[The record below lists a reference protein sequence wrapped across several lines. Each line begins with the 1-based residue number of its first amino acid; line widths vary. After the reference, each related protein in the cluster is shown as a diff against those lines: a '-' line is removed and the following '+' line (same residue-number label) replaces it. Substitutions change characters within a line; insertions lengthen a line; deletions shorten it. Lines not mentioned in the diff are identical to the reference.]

1 MIDELRF
8 YRMHP
13 GKLEEYLELSQ
24 RIAIPFRGHDY
35 GRLLGF
41 WTVGAGTLSSIANL
55 WRHESLAT
63 REALRARMSEAEVW
77 QDYMARTHPL
87 NQHQTV
93 RILAPVLPLE
103 MPTTRGNTY
112 ELRFLNA
119 HTGKA
124 AAVAKALRDAPPRG
138 PGGDGTI
145 AVWTNLFG
153 DIYEVVCLS
162 AHADYGQSLRG
173 RWAEAWRDFLRGHGA
188 MIEGVTSQVLLPIP
202 ASPLD

>member
-13 GKLEEYLELSQ
+13 GKLEDYLELSQ
-24 RIAIPFRGHDY
+24 RIAIPFRGNDY

-41 WTVGAGTLSSIANL
+41 WTVEAGTLGSIANL

-63 REALRARMSEAEVW
+63 RETLRARMSQSEIW

-93 RILAPVLPLE
+93 RILSPVLPLE
-103 MPTTRGNTY
+103 MPKASGNTY
-112 ELRFLNA
+112 ELRFLRA

-138 PGGDGTI
+138 SDGDGTI

-162 AHADYGQSLRG
+162 AHADYPRSLRG
-173 RWAEAWRDFLRGHGA
+173 AWAAAWRSFLRSHGA
-188 MIEGVTSQVLLPIP
+188 MIDGFTSELLLPIP